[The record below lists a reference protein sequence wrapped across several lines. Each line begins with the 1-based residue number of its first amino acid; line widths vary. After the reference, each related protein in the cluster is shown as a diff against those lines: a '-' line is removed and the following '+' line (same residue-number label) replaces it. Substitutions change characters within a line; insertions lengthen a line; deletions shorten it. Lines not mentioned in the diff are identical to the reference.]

1 MGYKIQNVLENA
13 HKKIN
18 EDFSEYINY
27 LHVVG
32 NNYKYSAL
40 DQLNIFF
47 IRPEAVA
54 CAEYDFWKENF
65 NRVVERNQ
73 KGIPVYNIR
82 NGEKNVR
89 YIFDVTQTVSLD
101 KRNDEK
107 PKLWEFNNRTHKDVF
122 ERMTGKSDFEE
133 AQMELINQTMLENS
147 KLDTFNYKDTEVLES
162 FIKKSVLI
170 ALDQRMGINKKDIF
184 NEKEKEIY
192 SLFSDFRTME
202 LISLEIS
209 NVAKKVLIK
218 VSKEIQKINNEKTLE
233 QNSKIGYE
241 IENEKNEEELEYAE
255 KDDRRERI
263 SDRERDIYS
272 SSEANILRTD
282 GRDLQNDIAG
292 QKISSVSS
300 EFGGRRNRLEQAQ
313 LLGTSENEI
322 SGTRERRIFE
332 KSSNERRSYGTSAFN
347 SEGSRKILGDRKTQN
362 DENYGI
368 NRKIKRKRSNRMGRT
383 YEQPTLFSQGNNL
396 QSDNLQ
402 IENDN
407 IITQKNIDD
416 VLKSY
421 SGAENIYNFFQDN
434 SSKEDRIKY
443 LKQEYGIGGFSIS
456 DRGDFID
463 DAFYTSQN
471 MKLYK
476 NHFSNNEVKIVLS
489 WDKIEKRIQELI
501 DENQYFIP
509 EKEKENIIEN
519 DEIIYPYINE
529 ENSKDNIFKNFKNT
543 EEIQSEKLLPSER
556 LNNNIEAIKVLK
568 NLKEREAA
576 DDEKIALSKYVGW
589 GGLADV
595 FDENK
600 SGQWEEARNFLK
612 ENLTQEEYDNA
623 KASTLTAFYTPKIVI
638 DSIYKGIQQ
647 LGFKGGNIL
656 EPSCGVGNFIGNLP
670 DELEK
675 SKIYGVELD
684 SVSGNIA
691 KKLYPESNIQV
702 KGFEKTEFSNNSFD
716 VVIGNVPFGDFKVM
730 DREYEKLNFMI
741 HDYFIA
747 KSLDKVKK
755 GGIMAFITSSGTFD
769 KKDDSVR
776 RYIGE
781 RAELLGAIR
790 LPNDTFKG
798 VAGTEVTSDI
808 IFLKKRENINKEEQD
823 WYAVK
828 SDSEGFVYN
837 QYFVDNPDMV
847 LGKMEEV
854 SGRFGKTLTCMPKEN
869 SNLKD
874 ELEKAVGNIE
884 GSYEKTLAEEKET
897 VIAVENENYEVRN
910 FSFFKKDN
918 EIYFKENSEMIL
930 QDLSDRDKDKIS
942 KYIELTS
949 SLRKVIQIQK
959 DEETDDR
966 LKIEQ
971 EKLNR
976 IYDGFID
983 KYGYLNSRTNSRLFN
998 EDSNYSLLSS
1008 IEIFDERG
1016 NFKKKRRYFFQKNYK
1031 AIKSYR

>member
-13 HKKIN
+13 HKKVN
-18 EDFSEYINY
+18 ENFSEYINY
-27 LHVVG
+27 LHVMG
-32 NNYKYSAL
+32 NNYKYSAME
-40 DQLNIFF
+40 QLNIFF

-82 NGEKNVR
+82 NGKKNVR

-147 KLDTFNYKDTEVLES
+147 KLDTFNYKDTEALES

-202 LISLEIS
+202 LISSEIS
-209 NVAKKVLIK
+209 KVAKKVLIK
-218 VSKEIQKINNEKTLE
+218 VSKEIQKINDETVLE

-241 IENEKNEEELEYAE
+241 IENEKNEEELEHAE
-255 KDDRRERI
+255 KDDKRERI
-263 SDRERDIYS
+263 SDKERNIYS

-282 GRDLQNDIAG
+282 GRDLQNDIVG

-322 SGTRERRIFE
+322 SGTRESGIFE
-332 KSSNERRSYGTSAFN
+332 KSSNERRSYEASIFN
-347 SEGSRKILGDRKTQN
+347 SDRSGEILGDRKTQN

-368 NRKIKRKRSNRMGRT
+368 NRRIKRKRSNGMGKA

-421 SGAENIYNFFQDN
+421 SRAENIYNFFQDN

-519 DEIIYPYINE
+519 DEIKYP
-529 ENSKDNIFKNFKNT
+529 
-543 EEIQSEKLLPSER
+543 
-556 LNNNIEAIKVLK
+556 
-568 NLKEREAA
+568 
-576 DDEKIALSKYVGW
+576 
-589 GGLADV
+589 
-595 FDENK
+595 
-600 SGQWEEARNFLK
+600 
-612 ENLTQEEYDNA
+612 
-623 KASTLTAFYTPKIVI
+623 
-638 DSIYKGIQQ
+638 
-647 LGFKGGNIL
+647 
-656 EPSCGVGNFIGNLP
+656 
-670 DELEK
+670 
-675 SKIYGVELD
+675 
-684 SVSGNIA
+684 
-691 KKLYPESNIQV
+691 
-702 KGFEKTEFSNNSFD
+702 
-716 VVIGNVPFGDFKVM
+716 
-730 DREYEKLNFMI
+730 
-741 HDYFIA
+741 
-747 KSLDKVKK
+747 
-755 GGIMAFITSSGTFD
+755 
-769 KKDDSVR
+769 
-776 RYIGE
+776 
-781 RAELLGAIR
+781 
-790 LPNDTFKG
+790 
-798 VAGTEVTSDI
+798 
-808 IFLKKRENINKEEQD
+808 
-823 WYAVK
+823 
-828 SDSEGFVYN
+828 
-837 QYFVDNPDMV
+837 
-847 LGKMEEV
+847 
-854 SGRFGKTLTCMPKEN
+854 
-869 SNLKD
+869 
-874 ELEKAVGNIE
+874 
-884 GSYEKTLAEEKET
+884 
-897 VIAVENENYEVRN
+897 
-910 FSFFKKDN
+910 
-918 EIYFKENSEMIL
+918 
-930 QDLSDRDKDKIS
+930 
-942 KYIELTS
+942 
-949 SLRKVIQIQK
+949 
-959 DEETDDR
+959 
-966 LKIEQ
+966 
-971 EKLNR
+971 
-976 IYDGFID
+976 
-983 KYGYLNSRTNSRLFN
+983 
-998 EDSNYSLLSS
+998 
-1008 IEIFDERG
+1008 
-1016 NFKKKRRYFFQKNYK
+1016 
-1031 AIKSYR
+1031 